1 MASKTVIIN
10 GVTYSTVPEVDI
22 PIQGGGGA
30 LAKFFEISDATV
42 TSADMLFGVKAYGAD
57 GSPLTGEIQT
67 KTLEN
72 LAVSSGK
79 LSVPSGFYAVDS
91 SINLED
97 VSGIDE
103 GSVSLSASGSQVTA
117 TVPSRVWFSTAGTSS
132 LTIAGGTA
140 TTPATTIAPTITSAS
155 YPPGTN
161 NGRIRITVT
170 GSSAITPNVV
180 AGYITSGTT
189 GTVTVSGES
198 AINLTE
204 LDSDLAAGNIRSG
217 VTIFGIAGDS
227 NVVNTSIAST
237 SAATSAAILSP
248 YQAYVN
254 GQLVTGSVESKT
266 SADLIVSGKTVTAP
280 AGYYATN
287 ASKSVADGS
296 VTIESKTINAN
307 TSVSINSAGL
317 ITATVNDSD
326 SISASAITVGYVER
340 DDVTDGTV
348 TVAGSST
355 LQLAVPTQLTVSGG
369 TVTAPSGYYPSA
381 LSKTLGTGAITAS
394 GSAITIEPVAS
405 INNSTGVVTVAT
417 QTQNVTVNAHVATAG
432 YVTTAQDSSATVAV
446 TLKDNTTLALTT
458 KAAATY
464 TPGTQAQSV
473 PSYRWLT
480 GAQTIAGDT
489 DLVSANI
496 KSGVSIF
503 GVAGSSTVVDTN
515 DATATSADL
524 LSGKTAYVKGA
535 KVTGNIA
542 TKSSADMTVSG
553 KTVTAP
559 AGYYASAASKS
570 VADGSATTPAKTIT
584 ATVTPS
590 LNTSTGVV
598 SITVAGSSSVTPT
611 VSAGYVT
618 AGTAGTISVS
628 GSSSLQLTT
637 KAAQTYTPGTQNIT
651 IAAGQYLTG
660 TQTIQGDA
668 NLQPG
673 YIVSGKSIFGVAGT
687 LSLPTIT
694 QDTVTKVLTIS

>member
-1 MASKTVIIN
+1 MATKTVIIN

-22 PIQGGGGA
+22 PIQGGDGA
-30 LAKFFEISDATV
+30 LAKFFEISDATIASDG
-42 TSADMLFGVKAYGAD
+42 TDMLAGVIAYDSTGVKRTGTIPTG
-57 GSPLTGEIQT
+57 GSANIT
-67 KTLEN
+67 
-72 LAVSSGK
+72 
-79 LSVPSGFYAVDS
+79 
-91 SINLED
+91 
-97 VSGIDE
+97 
-103 GSVSLSASGSQVTA
+103 LSASGSIVTA
-117 TVPSRVWFSTAGTSS
+117 AVPSKIYFNTATSSS

-140 TTPATTIAPTITSAS
+140 TTPATTISPTITAS
-155 YPPGTN
+155 VRPQPAGALN
-161 NGRIRITVT
+161 ITV
-170 GSSAITPNVV
+170 SSSQSITPTVTP
-180 AGYITSGTT
+180 GYISQGTA
-189 GTVTVSGES
+189 GTVTVSNTET
-198 AINLTE
+198 INLTT
-204 LDSDLAAGNIRSG
+204 LDSALKSENIRAG
-217 VTIFGIAGDS
+217 VTIFNITGDS
-227 NVVNTSIAST
+227 NVVNTSIPTA
-237 SAATSAAILSP
+237 SAAPSTAILSP

-254 GQLVTGSVESKT
+254 GQLVTGSVESKS
-266 SADLIVSGKTVTAP
+266 SADLTVAGPTVTAP
-280 AGYYATN
+280 AGYYATD
-287 ASKSVADGS
+287 AS
-296 VTIESKTINAN
+296 
-307 TSVSINSAGL
+307 
-317 ITATVNDSD
+317 ATV
-326 SISASAITVGYVER
+326 A
-340 DDVTDGTV
+340 
-348 TVAGSST
+348 
-355 LQLAVPTQLTVSGG
+355 
-369 TVTAPSGYYPSA
+369 
-381 LSKTLGTGAITAS
+381 TGALTAS
-394 GSAITIEPVAS
+394 GSSITIEPVAS

-417 QTQNVTVNAHVATAG
+417 QTQNVTVNAHVTTAG

-496 KSGVSIF
+496 KSGVNIF

-542 TKSSADMTVSG
+542 TKSSADLTVSG

-570 VADGSATTPAKTIT
+570 VADGSATTPTTTIT
-584 ATVTPS
+584 ATATPS

-598 SITVAGSSSVTPT
+598 SITVSGSSSVTPT

-637 KAAQTYTPGTQNIT
+637 KAAQTYTPGTADIT
-651 IAAGQYLTG
+651 ITAGQYLTG
-660 TQTIQGDA
+660 AQIIKGDQ
-668 NLQPG
+668 NLQSG
-673 YIVSGKSIFGVAGT
+673 YIVSGKSIFGVEGT

-694 QDTVTKVLTIS
+694 QDVTTKVLTIS

>member
-1 MASKTVIIN
+1 MATKTVIIN

-42 TSADMLFGVKAYGAD
+42 ASDGTDMLAGVIAYDSTGAKR
-57 GSPLTGEIQT
+57 TGTIPT
-67 KTLEN
+67 K
-72 LAVSSGK
+72 
-79 LSVPSGFYAVDS
+79 
-91 SINLED
+91 
-97 VSGIDE
+97 
-103 GSVSLSASGSQVTA
+103 SGSD
-117 TVPSRVWFSTAGTSS
+117 
-132 LTIAGGTA
+132 
-140 TTPATTIAPTITSAS
+140 
-155 YPPGTN
+155 
-161 NGRIRITVT
+161 
-170 GSSAITPNVV
+170 
-180 AGYITSGTT
+180 
-189 GTVTVSGES
+189 VTVSGTN
-198 AINLTE
+198 IVIPKGYF
-204 LDSDLAAGNIRSG
+204 AAN
-217 VTIFGIAGDS
+217 T
-227 NVVNTSIAST
+227 NV
-237 SAATSAAILSP
+237 AATSLDPDLKSENIKAGVNILGVSGSSTVVDTATTTSESAASSNQILAP
-248 YQAYVN
+248 YVAFVN
-254 GQLVTGSVESKT
+254 GEKVTGNITSKT
-266 SADLIVSGKTVTAP
+266 SADLTVAGPTVTAP
-280 AGYYATN
+280 AGYYASA
-287 ASKSVADGS
+287 AS
-296 VTIESKTINAN
+296 
-307 TSVSINSAGL
+307 
-317 ITATVNDSD
+317 ATV
-326 SISASAITVGYVER
+326 A
-340 DDVTDGTV
+340 
-348 TVAGSST
+348 
-355 LQLAVPTQLTVSGG
+355 
-369 TVTAPSGYYPSA
+369 
-381 LSKTLGTGAITAS
+381 TGALTAS

-458 KAAATY
+458 LSAQTY

-480 GAQTIAGDT
+480 GAQTIAGDA

-496 KSGVSIF
+496 KSGVNIF

-542 TKSSADMTVSG
+542 TKSSADLTVSG

-598 SITVAGSSSVTPT
+598 SITVSGSSSVTPT

-618 AGTAGTISVS
+618 TGTAGTISVS

-637 KAAQTYTPGTQNIT
+637 KAAQTYTPGTADIT
-651 IAAGQYLTG
+651 ITAGQYLTG
-660 TQTIQGDA
+660 AQTIKGDQ
-668 NLQPG
+668 NLQSG
-673 YIVSGKSIFGVAGT
+673 YIVSGKSIFGVEGT

-694 QDTVTKVLTIS
+694 QDVTTKVLTIS